1 MLHKLY
7 TSTARSLRVVI
18 IISTSVFSAG
28 VNLVSVAVDSEDVPV
43 VPALTMEFGGEDE
56 EPPVLI
62 DAANNDAG
70 GPGLLDIFLSSQTHM
85 PVQI

>member
-43 VPALTMEFGGEDE
+43 VSLFVKHRIWNKWDHFDDTTKTM
-56 EPPVLI
+56 I
-62 DAANNDAG
+62 R
-70 GPGLLDIFLSSQTHM
+70 
-85 PVQI
+85 